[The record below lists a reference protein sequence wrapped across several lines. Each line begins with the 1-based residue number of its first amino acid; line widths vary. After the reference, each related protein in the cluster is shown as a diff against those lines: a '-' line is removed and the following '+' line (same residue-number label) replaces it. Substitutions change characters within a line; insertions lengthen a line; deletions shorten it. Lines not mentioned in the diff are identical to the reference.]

1 MSTMSNEAQGR
12 MLNVNLYVIS
22 NSIYRLNNFL
32 EEDDLPHKRRKS
44 EVLFTSSSDDRGGC
58 KVSALI
64 HLPHQPK
71 RETKCCAIFSDI
83 VHAGIERGIL
93 ISFIFI
99 SSRSSTRKNLF
110 D

>member
-12 MLNVNLYVIS
+12 MLNVNLYVVS

-32 EEDDLPHKRRKS
+32 EEDDLPQKRRKS
-44 EVLFTSSSDDRGGC
+44 EVLFTSSSDDRGC

-64 HLPHQPK
+64 HPPPQPK
-71 RETKCCAIFSDI
+71 RETKCCAILSDI
-83 VHAGIERGIL
+83 VHAGIARGIL

-99 SSRSSTRKNLF
+99 SSRSSTRRNLF
-110 D
+110 N